1 MEVVFLYQEQ
11 DYNLD
16 FMLLGVVL
24 GMLLGITKVG
34 SFGSSPEGVVKTNLS
49 RRVAAKLE
57 KQE

>member
-1 MEVVFLYQEQ
+1 MFLYQEQ

-57 KQE
+57 RQE